1 MGKTQKRAEDEV
13 RRINELQRKY
23 FNQVVETFE
32 RPLPQTIIK
41 RLEQIVATGEIREG
55 ETVLDVGAGTGALTP
70 IISGFMPARIIAC
83 DLSDKMLDSLAKKYP
98 FVEIYVCDVK
108 DLNLADASVDI
119 TFINALFGNIAD
131 KHSALINL
139 NRVMKPSSRLIISHP
154 EGRMFI
160 ERLKKQVPFPLDSLP
175 DFAEADKLFSSYGFK
190 VAKFVDEPGLYIVLA
205 KKGL

>member
-1 MGKTQKRAEDEV
+1 MDKTQKRAEDEV

-32 RPLPQTIIK
+32 RPLPQTIVK
-41 RLEQIVATGEIREG
+41 RLEQIVAMGEIKEG

-70 IISGFMPARIIAC
+70 MISGCRPARIIAC
-83 DLSDKMLDSLAKKYP
+83 DLSGKMLDSLAKKYP
-98 FVEIYVCDVK
+98 LVETHVCDVK
-108 DLNLADASVDI
+108 DLPLASASVDV

-139 NRVMKPSSRLIISHP
+139 NRMMKPSSRLIISHP
-154 EGRMFI
+154 EGRMFV

-175 DFAEADKLFSSYGFK
+175 DFAEADQLLSPYGFK
-190 VAKFVDEPGLYIVLA
+190 IVRFVNEPELYIILA
-205 KKGL
+205 KKGS